1 MFKNKKER
9 LYITD
14 ILPDPA
20 IEQPAYYILS
30 QSLITNE
37 MLHQSLIDIH
47 SYNFNYYR
55 VPNEFEDIFNSIKSG
70 SFPIYKE
77 RYPIGYFG
85 GKLMYL
91 ESYGWKAMPCNRDI
105 FKLENWLITN

>member
-14 ILPDPA
+14 ILPEPP
-20 IEQPAYYILS
+20 ISQPAYYILS
-30 QSLITNE
+30 LALIKNE

-47 SYNFNYYR
+47 SYSFDFYTTPKSY
-55 VPNEFEDIFNSIKSG
+55 EDIFNAINCG
-70 SFPIYKE
+70 QFPIFKQKYAV
-77 RYPIGYFG
+77 GYFG

-91 ESYGWKAMPCNRDI
+91 DSYGWKALPATKDI
-105 FKLENWLITN
+105 FKFENWLIG